1 MFSSRGIHPA
11 ILKLGAQ
18 LSTDEISGSSAR
30 TVALLAAFQ
39 KVIQDYTT
47 PENRDMARECIK
59 IIEPCINF
67 LKECRPLSLSMRN
80 SITYMKFL
88 LKNIPNTLD
97 EFQGKNWFV
106 EQTKKF
112 IQVRIILAAN
122 MISEMVV
129 TKIRNGDVILLYSP
143 CSLVMNI
150 ILDAKRKNL
159 DFKIVIID
167 SRYQSSY
174 FCRNFN

>member
-18 LSTDEISGSSAR
+18 LSTDEIAGSSAR

-39 KVIQDYTT
+39 NVIQDYTT
-47 PENRDMARECIK
+47 PDNRDMVRECIK

-67 LKECRPLSLSMRN
+67 LKECSPLSLSMRN

-88 LKNIPNTLD
+88 LKHIPHQLD
-97 EFQGKNWFV
+97 ESQGKNWFV

-112 IQVRIILAAN
+112 IQARILLAAKI
-122 MISEMVV
+122 ISEMVV
-129 TKIRNGDVILLYSP
+129 NKITNGDVILVFSP
-143 CSLVMNI
+143 CNLVMNI
-150 ILDAKRKNL
+150 LLEAKRKKLN
-159 DFKIVIID
+159 FKIVIID
-167 SRYQSSY
+167 SR
-174 FCRNFN
+174 